1 MKRSLAS
8 LSIPVAVLF
17 LIAMAGWLTM
27 GFRRSGP
34 PSLWVQTATLAVAAL
49 AVIYLLALLASLRI
63 KPQAARRTSREAE
76 ETAEAPSAHFHD
88 RLTGLPGRLWLEQ
101 TLTSE
106 IARSRRYH
114 RHFSVIVID
123 IDHFSRLNRTEGRAA
138 GDRVLEAVGGLLR
151 SHVRQSDHLARLGDD
166 EFVLVLA
173 ETPQKGALQLAE
185 KLRGMVES
193 FRLDNDLA
201 VTVSLG
207 VAAARDSDSVNE
219 LLDRGGAAAMT
230 ARRDGGNRVAT
241 ATF

>member
-17 LIAMAGWLTM
+17 LIAMGGWLTM

-34 PSLWVQTATLAVAAL
+34 PSWWVQTATLAVAAL
-49 AVIYLLALLASLRI
+49 AVIYLLALLASLKRQ
-63 KPQAARRTSREAE
+63 PQAAKHTARDAAGS
-76 ETAEAPSAHFHD
+76 AEASTARFHD
-88 RLTGLPGRLWLEQ
+88 HLTGLPGRLWLEQ

-114 RHFSVIVID
+114 RDFSVIVID
-123 IDHFSRLNRTEGRAA
+123 IDHFSRLNRTEGRTA

-185 KLRGMVES
+185 KLRGMIES
-193 FRLDNDLA
+193 FRLDNGIA

-207 VAAARDSDSVNE
+207 VAAARDSDSVKE
-219 LLDRGGAAAMT
+219 LLDRGEAAAMT
-230 ARRDGGNRVAT
+230 ARRDGGNGVAT